1 MAYHDSQSISG
12 TDVTQLTVND
22 NNSSL
27 SICNTHATDSITVD
41 LFIRDDS
48 TASTSTIT
56 STRVLAAESEAIS
69 SSSVTLTVDTV
80 AATADVF
87 KNEKIYKSDATLFG
101 TCTSV
106 TNSTTIVFS
115 GGLTAAITNN
125 DILFTPARFYILNNV
140 VIPNGTTLKLEGNE
154 FVYDKTTYNLFISF
168 GDDGGDAD
176 VIIR

>member
-56 STRVLAAESEAIS
+56 TTGVLAAESEAIS

-87 KNEKIYKSDATLFG
+87 KNEKIY
-101 TCTSV
+101 
-106 TNSTTIVFS
+106 NI
-115 GGLTAAITNN
+115 
-125 DILFTPARFYILNNV
+125 
-140 VIPNGTTLKLEGNE
+140 
-154 FVYDKTTYNLFISF
+154 
-168 GDDGGDAD
+168 
-176 VIIR
+176 